1 MPIHSSMRHM
11 HTVEDIITEANG
23 TRIKVIA
30 EYGVDNDRIIVTG
43 EVYYERQDND
53 GYFFDSEPDESGM
66 VHDHIL
72 QAFPWL
78 RPLIDLHLVDVR
90 TGEPMYALD
99 NGWYWLREDDPN
111 DHYNAI
117 ITDKSRRRAAQ
128 YLRTTPHMLENIETK
143 EDLARLIETTLAPAW
158 EKQVDSALTL
168 YGLLSPYAPKI
179 HKNLDSMHI
188 VYTDSEKRLYE
199 QPLSDLPDSGTLIDP
214 DTGDDMEIIGYTLV

>member
-1 MPIHSSMRHM
+1 MRYTCT
-11 HTVEDIITEANG
+11 HTVEDILTETNG

-30 EYGVDNDRIIVTG
+30 TYGINDDRISVTG

-53 GYFFDSEPDESGM
+53 GFFFDNEPDDCGM
-66 VHDHIL
+66 VHDRIL

-78 RPLIDLHLVDVR
+78 RPLIDLHLADAR
-90 TGEPMYALD
+90 TGAPMYALD

-111 DHYNAI
+111 DRYNAI

-128 YLRTTPHMLENIETK
+128 YLRTTPCMLAGIETK

-158 EKQVDSALTL
+158 EKQVDSTFAL

-179 HKNLDSMHI
+179 HKDLDSMLI
-188 VYTDSEKRLYE
+188 VYTDDQKCLYE
-199 QPLSDLPDSGTLIDP
+199 QPLRDLPDVGTLIDP
-214 DTGDDMEIIGYTLV
+214 DTGDDMPIVGYRLV

>member
-1 MPIHSSMRHM
+1 MRCTCT
-11 HTVEDIITEANG
+11 HTVEDIITDTNG
-23 TRIKVIA
+23 THIKVIA
-30 EYGVDNDRIIVTG
+30 TYGINDDRISVTG

-53 GYFFDSEPDESGM
+53 GYFFGSGPDVYGM
-66 VHDHIL
+66 VHTFIL

-78 RPLIDLHLVDVR
+78 RQLINLHLADAR
-90 TGEPMYALD
+90 TGAPMYALD

-158 EKQVDSALTL
+158 EKQIDSALAL
-168 YGLLSPYAPKI
+168 YGLSFYEPKLN
-179 HKNLDSMHI
+179 KNLDSVHI
-188 VYTDSEKRLYE
+188 VYTDDKGCLYD
-199 QPLSDLPDSGTLIDP
+199 QPLSDLPDVGMLIDP
-214 DTGDDMEIIGYTLV
+214 GSGDDMEIVGYRLV

>member
-99 NGWYWLREDDPN
+99 NGWYWLREQEPDRITR
-111 DHYNAI
+111 HT

-128 YLRTTPHMLENIETK
+128 YLRTTPHMLEGIKTR
-143 EDLARLIETTLAPAW
+143 EDLARLIETKLAPAW
-158 EKQVDSALTL
+158 EKQVDSTLAL
-168 YGLLSPYAPKI
+168 YDLSPYTHKI
-179 HKNLDSMHI
+179 RKDLDSMFI

>member
-1 MPIHSSMRHM
+1 MRYTCT
-11 HTVEDIITEANG
+11 HTVEDIITDNNG

-30 EYGVDNDRIIVTG
+30 TYGINDDRISVTG

-53 GYFFDSEPDESGM
+53 GFFFGNEPDDCGM

-78 RPLIDLHLVDVR
+78 RQLIDLHLADAR
-90 TGEPMYALD
+90 TGAPMYALD

-111 DHYNAI
+111 DRYNAI

-128 YLRTTPHMLENIETK
+128 YLRTTPCMLENIETK

-158 EKQVDSALTL
+158 EKQVDSTLAL
-168 YGLLSPYAPKI
+168 YGLSPYAPKV
-179 HKNLDSMHI
+179 HKDLDSMFI
-188 VYTDSEKRLYE
+188 VYTDEKKRLYD
-199 QPLSDLPDSGTLIDP
+199 QPLSDLPDVGTLIDP
-214 DTGDDMEIIGYTLV
+214 DTGDDMEIIGYKIV

>member
-1 MPIHSSMRHM
+1 MRYTCT
-11 HTVEDIITEANG
+11 HTVEDIITDNNG

-30 EYGVDNDRIIVTG
+30 TYGINDDRISVTG

-53 GYFFDSEPDESGM
+53 GFFFDKEPDDCGM

-78 RPLIDLHLVDVR
+78 RQLIDLHLADAR
-90 TGEPMYALD
+90 TGAPMYALD

-111 DHYNAI
+111 DRYNAI

-128 YLRTTPHMLENIETK
+128 YLRTTPCMLAGIETK

-158 EKQVDSALTL
+158 EKQVDSTLAL
-168 YGLLSPYAPKI
+168 YGLSPYAPKI
-179 HKNLDSMHI
+179 HKDLDSMLI
-188 VYTDSEKRLYE
+188 VYTDEQKRLYD

-214 DTGDDMEIIGYTLV
+214 DTGDDMPIVGYRLV

>member
-1 MPIHSSMRHM
+1 MRYTCT
-11 HTVEDIITEANG
+11 HTVEDIITDNNS

-30 EYGVDNDRIIVTG
+30 TYGINDDRISVTG

-53 GYFFDSEPDESGM
+53 GFFFDKEPDDCGM

-78 RPLIDLHLVDVR
+78 RQLIDLHLADAR
-90 TGEPMYALD
+90 TGAPMYALG

-111 DHYNAI
+111 DRYNAI
-117 ITDKSRRRAAQ
+117 ITSKSRRRAAQ

-158 EKQVDSALTL
+158 EKQVDATL
-168 YGLLSPYAPKI
+168 KLFNLPIKTPL
-179 HKNLDSMHI
+179 NRDLDSMFI
-188 VYTDSEKRLYE
+188 VYTDEKKRLYE

-214 DTGDDMEIIGYTLV
+214 DTGDDMEIIGYKLV

>member
-99 NGWYWLREDDPN
+99 NGWYWLREQEPDRITR
-111 DHYNAI
+111 HT

-128 YLRTTPHMLENIETK
+128 YLRTTPHMLEGIKTR
-143 EDLARLIETTLAPAW
+143 EDLARLIETKLVPAW
-158 EKQVDSALTL
+158 EKQVDSTLAL
-168 YGLLSPYAPKI
+168 YDLSPYTPKI
-179 HKNLDSMHI
+179 CKDLDSMFI
-188 VYTDSEKRLYE
+188 VYTDSEKHLYK